1 MGVRYKGLLFLMACE
16 NLALNVNIIERRGE
30 ALLVEIFSLKLLRF
44 IDFITDLDNSDRP
57 SKSVNKGKYQIW

>member
-1 MGVRYKGLLFLMACE
+1 MACE

-57 SKSVNKGKYQIW
+57 SKSVNKGKYQI